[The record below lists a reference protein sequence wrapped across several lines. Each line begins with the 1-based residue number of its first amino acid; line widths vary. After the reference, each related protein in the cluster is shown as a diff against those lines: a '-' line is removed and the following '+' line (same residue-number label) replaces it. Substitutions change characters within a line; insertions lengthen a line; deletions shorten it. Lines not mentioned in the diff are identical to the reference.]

1 MDCKNFKIHL
11 IPLVTTK
18 KVYGIYSK
26 GNENEIKICH
36 YKIIKQKKTGML
48 EMRDKNTE
56 NKEQNDRSKL
66 FFISN
71 YFKCKW
77 IELPSK
83 KEGIGKMD

>member
-1 MDCKNFKIHL
+1 
-11 IPLVTTK
+11 
-18 KVYGIYSK
+18 
-26 GNENEIKICH
+26 
-36 YKIIKQKKTGML
+36 ML

-83 KEGIGKMD
+83 KAGIGKMDWKDSMIQLYAIRKRLSLHLKVQVSW